1 MAARVSTNELAAA
14 VNEILTGYAQDVTEI
29 VKDEAEDVAKDCVA
43 EIKTNARRLFRTKGS
58 NSYANSWR
66 KKVTERTSQGIVV
79 TVYSRKYQIA
89 HLLEHG
95 HAIVRNGQM
104 VGRAPA
110 YPHIGPAEDNASREL
125 QRRVQIK
132 IAGGAE

>member
-1 MAARVSTNELAAA
+1 MAQTIQANELAAA
-14 VNEILTGYAQDVTEI
+14 VDEILTGYAQDVTEI
-29 VKDEAEDVAKDCVA
+29 VKDEAEDVAKDCIS

-66 KKVTERTSQGIVV
+66 KKVTERTPQGIVV

-95 HAIVRNGQM
+95 HAVVRNGQM

-110 YPHIGPAEDNASREL
+110 YPHIGPAEENASREL
-125 QRRVQIK
+125 QRRVKIK

>member
-1 MAARVSTNELAAA
+1 MAQTIQANELAAA
-14 VNEILTGYAQDVTEI
+14 VDEILTGYAQDVTEI

-43 EIKTNARRLFRTKGS
+43 EVKANARKLFPTKGP
-58 NSYANSWR
+58 NSYVNSWR

-79 TVYSRKYQIA
+79 TVYSRRYQIA

-95 HAIVRNGQM
+95 HLVVRDGKA
-104 VGRAPA
+104 VGKAEAR
-110 YPHIGPAEDNASREL
+110 PHVGPAEENASREL
-125 QRRVQIK
+125 QRRVKIK

>member
-1 MAARVSTNELAAA
+1 MAARVPANELAAA
-14 VNEILTGYAQDVTEI
+14 VDEILTGYAQDVTEI

-43 EIKTNARRLFRTKGS
+43 EIKTNARRLFRTKGP
-58 NSYANSWR
+58 NPYANSWR

-95 HAIVRNGQM
+95 HAVVRNGQM

-125 QRRVQIK
+125 QKRIKIK